1 MKRCPK
7 CNRTFPDENQKF
19 CTFDG
24 GLLISSAT
32 FDPNMTIRA
41 TAADVETYTQETTK
55 ESATSRDLPTVI
67 SAVPPQPPSQPPNQ
81 PPDIDPNETM
91 MASAPTAVFPRNT
104 GPTNYPTS
112 TNLQPPPRPSVP
124 LGAVTASTP
133 LPPRPRQSTPLPAKK
148 KSKLPWV
155 LAALFVLFLLGGG
168 ALAAVF
174 FVVVKPRLEH
184 LREPVV
190 AEAPKTTSTEET
202 NKNAS
207 SEKKVEPVVEDTF
220 VPPPGAAKFENSGDK
235 LDGKLAEHYL
245 DFHFYYPGSWQSDP
259 NAGVAGASNF
269 ARVFKTVKEGTE
281 EYTPESVAISWYN
294 STGTYDGDVSV
305 FPSRVESLSAQLAKS
320 LPNYKKVSE
329 GPTLVNSLKSYDFHF
344 TGVSKQEG
352 QQDLPYWGRAIFI
365 PPGKENEKSGVT
377 IIMLATGQATGIKNE
392 DDVGAKGEMQL
403 ILDSFRFGK
412 KE

>member
-24 GLLISSAT
+24 GLLITSAL

-41 TAADVETYTQETTK
+41 TAADVETYTT
-55 ESATSRDLPTVI
+55 ESTDEGATSRDLPTVI
-67 SAVPPQPPSQPPNQ
+67 STAPPAPPHV
-81 PPDIDPNETM
+81 DPNETM

-104 GPTNYPTS
+104 GPTNNPTS
-112 TNLQPPPRPSVP
+112 ANLPPPSPPSQASVP
-124 LGAVTASTP
+124 LGAVTAS
-133 LPPRPRQSTPLPAKK
+133 RPFPQQGRPQSTPLPAPKK
-148 KSKLPWV
+148 KSKLPWI

-174 FVVVKPRLEH
+174 FVVVKPRLDQ

-190 AEAPKTTSTEET
+190 AEAPKTTSNEEP
-202 NKNAS
+202 NKNPS
-207 SEKKVEPVVEDTF
+207 PETKVESPVEDTF
-220 VPPPGAAKFENSGDK
+220 VPPSGAVKFANSGDK

-245 DFHFYYPGSWQSDP
+245 DFYFYYPGSWQSDP

-269 ARVFKTVKEGTE
+269 ARVFKTVKEGAD
-281 EYTPESVAISWYN
+281 EYTPQSVAISWYN
-294 STGTYDGDVSV
+294 SNGTYDGDVSV

-329 GPTLVNSLKSYDFHF
+329 GPTLVNSLKAYDFHF
-344 TGVSKQEG
+344 TGVSKDEG
-352 QQDLPYWGRAIFI
+352 REDLPYWGRAIFI
-365 PPGKENEKSGVT
+365 PPGKESEKSGVT
-377 IIMLATGQATGIKNE
+377 IIMLATGQATDIKNE
-392 DDVGAKGEMQL
+392 DDVGAKEEMQL

-412 KE
+412 KN